1 MYARS
6 HLQSASISPESAS
19 SAILSV
25 ITRISWKL
33 KKKAVME
40 WTVFSLCFF
49 HLEDEAELAADSN
62 WSKGGGGGL
71 VCWGDVPVARHPGQ
85 WPDWVIVT
93 SCD

>member
-1 MYARS
+1 MDCFFF
-6 HLQSASISPESAS
+6 
-19 SAILSV
+19 V
-25 ITRISWKL
+25 
-33 KKKAVME
+33 
-40 WTVFSLCFF
+40 FF
-49 HLEDEAELAADSN
+49 HLEDEAELAANSN